1 MDALNVQITP
11 APLKFYC
18 FIRESSPGQQDKYGP
33 KAQWRDFE
41 KFCHVWP
48 GGPHHIEKQFT
59 RTVIE
64 SATKWE
70 RPLWQ
75 QAITEGI
82 RCFKAGLV
90 DAFLFGRVDR
100 ESRNPFASVPIIKQ
114 ALDAGIQVYFAKEQL
129 HLDPKDPESIERYV
143 KEIKDAITYIRKFVE
158 NTAPGRIERARDDQK
173 HPTNTRMSG
182 FDLIDGKRV
191 PNQAEKAALR
201 EAAQV
206 ALKQGRPGPAARWLN
221 DQGFRTVHGKEFTA
235 ATLAGK
241 GGLFRNRALI
251 GETTIHFKGEPEPV
265 VIHHE
270 PILDVA
276 TFEAL
281 QTMLDERRLRAPRS
295 DVFYAVSGIIWC
307 GSCHGRF
314 EPTKI
319 GNNRYYRCKCYCG
332 EKAKRKDDLEFEVYD
347 AFGQYLQRRESQQ
360 AYLELVQ
367 QSRAKL
373 EKDLAEIQYNIKG
386 NLKEF
391 DILLDQRLA
400 EWPAIIIDD
409 KRRKL
414 TAERESLLRAE
425 AKAKAAL
432 DTLPQVDPLE
442 VERALDDLAGWEE
455 SYPAPPY
462 PRRNPDMPRRLSD
475 EQLHRLRE
483 TLLKLNCRIAV
494 KYGAI
499 FISGK
504 LPLSVSA
511 KKGAYSD
518 TYGL

>member
-11 APLKFYC
+11 VPLKFYC
-18 FIRESSPGQQDKYGP
+18 FIRESSPGQKDKYGP
-33 KAQWRDFE
+33 KAQWRDFG

-48 GGPHHIEKQFT
+48 GGPHHTEKQFT

-100 ESRNPFASVPIIKQ
+100 ESRNPFASVPIIKE
-114 ALDAGIQVYFAKEQL
+114 ALDAGIQVYFAKERL

-221 DQGFRTVHGKEFTA
+221 DQGFRTVHGKEFTV

-251 GETTIHFKGEPEPV
+251 GETTIHFGEEPQPV

-270 PILDVA
+270 AILDIA
-276 TFEAL
+276 TFEQL
-281 QTMLDERRLRAPRS
+281 QDMLDERRLRAPRS
-295 DVFYAVSGIIWC
+295 DVFYALTGMLWC

-319 GNNRYYRCKCYCG
+319 GNNRYYRCKHYCG
-332 EKAKRKDDLEFEVYD
+332 EKAKRKEALEFEVYD
-347 AFGQYLQRRESQQ
+347 AFGQYLQRRESQRQ
-360 AYLELVQ
+360 ALELVQ
-367 QSRAKL
+367 QSQTKL
-373 EKDLAEIQYNIKG
+373 QKDLAEVERDIAENNDEWK
-386 NLKEF
+386 
-391 DILLDQRLA
+391 ILLQKDLA
-400 EWPAIIIDD
+400 DYPEIIIND
-409 KRRKL
+409 KKREL
-414 TAERESLLRAE
+414 TADRESLLRS
-425 AKAKAAL
+425 KAKIESQL
-432 DTLPQVDPLE
+432 ESLPEVNPLE
-442 VERALDDLAGWEE
+442 LERALDDLAGWEE

-475 EQLHRLRE
+475 EQLPRLRE

-518 TYGL
+518 TSRL